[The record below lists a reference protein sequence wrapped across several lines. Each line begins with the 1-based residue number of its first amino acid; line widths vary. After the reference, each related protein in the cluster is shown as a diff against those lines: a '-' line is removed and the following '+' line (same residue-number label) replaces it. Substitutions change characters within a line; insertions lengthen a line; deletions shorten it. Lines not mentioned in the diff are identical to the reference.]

1 MIEPPLDGDVVT
13 AAVALAST
21 LPLMVTAPD
30 VAIAMLPPSVIPLAS
45 ILPELTTTTACPV
58 TTTEPPE
65 PIPGTADGDGDGTGV
80 LFETILFAFLA
91 VEMVNGCVD

>member
-1 MIEPPLDGDVVT
+1 
-13 AAVALAST
+13 
-21 LPLMVTAPD
+21 
-30 VAIAMLPPSVIPLAS
+30 MLPPRVIPLAS